1 MKNYKEFMAL
11 RKALGRY
18 IASIPENERGYDI
31 NRLIGQVSARKMKP
45 ALHNEGRPDVGMF
58 ARRIMAR
65 RFPMLDVSVAFGRCD
80 VIRRKERGNKYSYKV
95 FIGHLW
101 KKNVHDIFYEGK
113 RMLQGDDMVFIVQA
127 KLIKTNQKEFDVY
140 STLIF
145 QSGGAD
151 NLVPRY
157 AAAAKTS
164 GGFAFGK
171 TISAA
176 IDGAKIKTVEY
187 FEEKMKGE

>member
-18 IASIPENERGYDI
+18 IASIPERERGYDI
-31 NRLIGQVSARKMKP
+31 RNLIRQVSVKKMKP
-45 ALHNEGRPDVGMF
+45 ALRNEWRQDVRTLAMEVFGRV
-58 ARRIMAR
+58 
-65 RFPMLDVSVAFGRCD
+65 FPMLNPKFALGRCD
-80 VIRRKERGNKYSYKV
+80 VIREKVSGNRYSYKV

-101 KKNVHDIFYEGK
+101 KRNVHDIFYEGERK
-113 RMLQGDDMVFIVQA
+113 LQDDDMVFIVQA

-176 IDGAKIKTVEY
+176 IDGAKVKTVEY